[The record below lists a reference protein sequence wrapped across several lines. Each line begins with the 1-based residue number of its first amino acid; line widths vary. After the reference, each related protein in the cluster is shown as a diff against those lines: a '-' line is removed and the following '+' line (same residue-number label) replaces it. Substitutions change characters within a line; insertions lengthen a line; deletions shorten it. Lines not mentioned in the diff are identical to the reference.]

1 MILQALT
8 NYYETLLTQGKIT
21 PPGWATIRVSY
32 GIELD
37 TEGQVVQLYHLQ
49 QEISRGKKQVLVPRA
64 FQMPAKVKKSSNVAA
79 NFLCDNSSYM
89 LGVDNKENPSRTVQC
104 FAAAK
109 DLHLRL
115 LSQVSSPAA
124 QAIVRYFETWDPT
137 QVAFHPVLQAD
148 LPDLLKGG
156 DLTFWYNGAL
166 AADDAEIKMAWQ
178 RFQENVE
185 QESGQ
190 GICLVTGH
198 CGPLARLHAN
208 IKGVAGAQS
217 SGASLVSFNEPA
229 FCSYGH
235 EQGANAPTGQYAAF
249 AYTTALNK
257 LLEDKKHVCHVGD
270 TTIVFWADGGG
281 AAYQGFAMDALFDT
295 TYSEQDLLAALH
307 HLAKGDSIHWEES
320 LLNPDMP
327 FYVLGLAPNAARL
340 SIRFFWQSSFG
351 ALARN
356 LALHYERL
364 KIVRRKD
371 DNFDAL
377 PIWRLVQET
386 VRKALPG
393 ARPAE
398 ANPRLVG
405 DLLLAVLNDAPYP
418 ATLLNGVVLR
428 IRAERTVTRGKAAIL
443 KAYYLNNSK
452 DEQLK
457 EVLTVELNET
467 TNYLPYVLGR
477 LFSVLEN
484 VQLQVNPRI
493 NTTITDRYFNSA
505 SATPAVVFPTLINL
519 AQKHLAK
526 MNKGQDIYF
535 QKQISELCSRITQT
549 LPARMS
555 LSEQSAFQLGYYHET
570 QNRYK
575 PKEEK
580 NNV

>member
-89 LGVDNKENPSRTVQC
+89 LGVDNKENPGRTVQC

-137 QVAFHPVLQAD
+137 QAAFHPVLQAD

-198 CGPLARLHAN
+198 CGPLARLHTN

-235 EQGANAPTGQYAAF
+235 EQGPMRPRASM
-249 AYTTALNK
+249 LH
-257 LLEDKKHVCHVGD
+257 LL
-270 TTIVFWADGGG
+270 I
-281 AAYQGFAMDALFDT
+281 
-295 TYSEQDLLAALH
+295 
-307 HLAKGDSIHWEES
+307 
-320 LLNPDMP
+320 P
-327 FYVLGLAPNAARL
+327 
-340 SIRFFWQSSFG
+340 
-351 ALARN
+351 
-356 LALHYERL
+356 
-364 KIVRRKD
+364 
-371 DNFDAL
+371 
-377 PIWRLVQET
+377 
-386 VRKALPG
+386 
-393 ARPAE
+393 
-398 ANPRLVG
+398 
-405 DLLLAVLNDAPYP
+405 
-418 ATLLNGVVLR
+418 LR
-428 IRAERTVTRGKAAIL
+428 
-443 KAYYLNNSK
+443 
-452 DEQLK
+452 
-457 EVLTVELNET
+457 
-467 TNYLPYVLGR
+467 
-477 LFSVLEN
+477 
-484 VQLQVNPRI
+484 
-493 NTTITDRYFNSA
+493 
-505 SATPAVVFPTLINL
+505 
-519 AQKHLAK
+519 
-526 MNKGQDIYF
+526 
-535 QKQISELCSRITQT
+535 
-549 LPARMS
+549 
-555 LSEQSAFQLGYYHET
+555 
-570 QNRYK
+570 
-575 PKEEK
+575 
-580 NNV
+580 